1 MKRRAERGFT
11 LIELMVSLVLFSLAI
26 AGVLSVAISMGRAYH
41 EQRQVMATEQGV
53 RSAMDFMSDLIRG
66 TSPAVANGDIQDTK
80 DCVTGVL
87 TVTDS
92 TTGPDQVE
100 VVAASGGV
108 VTSLR
113 TQYDAGNL
121 GAITVT
127 DAQNLAP
134 GDTLIITDGTKGAIV
149 RATAVN
155 TGTAIVTLQAPGCA
169 PTFPVSGGYPPGSLV
184 IRAIRAKFRIGTFDG
199 SPDVLLMDQD
209 ADGVGEEPLAEN
221 VEDMQIALGVDVNA
235 DKSITAP
242 GEWAFSPGIGPLAG
256 AIRAARITLVV
267 RSADQLVGGAAT
279 FKRPA
284 AENHP
289 IAATFDAFRR
299 RVLKSTVEI
308 RNLGGSP

>member
-1 MKRRAERGFT
+1 MKRQQGGFT

-41 EQRQVMATEQGV
+41 EQREVMSTEQGV
-53 RSAMDFMSDLIRG
+53 RSAMDFISDLVRG
-66 TSPAVANGDIQDTK
+66 VSPAVASGNVQDTK

-87 TVTDS
+87 NVTDS
-92 TTGPDQVE
+92 VTGPDVLD

-108 VTSLR
+108 VTSTR
-113 TQYDAGNL
+113 TVYDNVTNTQ
-121 GAITVT
+121 ITVT
-127 DAQNLAP
+127 DAQQLAA
-134 GDTLIITDGTKGAIV
+134 GDTLLITDGTTGHLV

-155 TGTAIVTLQAPGCA
+155 TGTNIVSLQAPGCA
-169 PTFPVSGGYPPGSLV
+169 PALPVGGYPAGSLV
-184 IRAIRAKFRIGTFDG
+184 IRALRARFRIGTFDG

-221 VEDMQIALGVDVNA
+221 VEDMQIALGVDA
-235 DKSITAP
+235 DANGSITSP
-242 GEWAFSPGIGPLAG
+242 GEWAFSPGVGALAG
-256 AIRAARITLVV
+256 KIRAARITLVV
-267 RSADQLVGGAAT
+267 RSANQLVGGVAT

-289 IAATFDAFRR
+289 IAVTFDSFRR

>member
-1 MKRRAERGFT
+1 MKRQAQRGFT

-53 RSAMDFMSDLIRG
+53 RSAMDFMSDLLRG
-66 TSPAVANGDIQDTK
+66 TSPAVASGNIQDTK

-87 TVTDS
+87 TVVDS
-92 TTGPDQVE
+92 TTAPDQID

-108 VTSLR
+108 VTSTR
-113 TQYDAGNL
+113 TVYDAGSTQ
-121 GAITVT
+121 ITVT
-127 DAQNLAP
+127 DSQQLAA
-134 GDTLIITDGTKGAIV
+134 GDTLIITNGTQGHIL

-155 TGTAIVTLQAPGCA
+155 TGTNIVSLAAPGCVPA
-169 PTFPVSGGYPPGSLV
+169 LPLGGYPAGSLV
-184 IRAIRAKFRIGTFDG
+184 IRALRARFRIGTFDG

-235 DKSITAP
+235 DKSIAA
-242 GEWAFSPGIGPLAG
+242 GEWAFSAGIGALAG
-256 AIRAARITLVV
+256 NIRAARITLVV
-267 RSADQLVGGAAT
+267 RAADQLVGGTAN

-289 IAATFDAFRR
+289 IAATFDLYRR